1 MSSFLIIVKNS
12 SILMYTYA
20 TVIYVMLYVIC
31 YICYMLYVIYKIL
44 YCNCVKMCK
53 VAQSI
58 NKVYLI
64 WFDLI
69 YIYHEAPYFWLAVPG
84 QDPLLLSLLHGSTV
98 VVNTQ
103 LVKLA
108 AVSWGPQP
116 WLCSTTREKKGDHS
130 NKNIIVN
137 FSQRIS
143 LYCPAEQNLQG
154 TTEKTWVK

>member
-53 VAQSI
+53 VALSI

-64 WFDLI
+64 WFDLYLPRGPI
-69 YIYHEAPYFWLAVPG
+69 
-84 QDPLLLSLLHGSTV
+84 LLIGCTWAGPSSPFPSSWQYCSSKHATCQAGCCILRSPALTVLH
-98 VVNTQ
+98 
-103 LVKLA
+103 A
-108 AVSWGPQP
+108 
-116 WLCSTTREKKGDHS
+116 TREKKGDHS
-130 NKNIIVN
+130 NKNIIVH

>member
-1 MSSFLIIVKNS
+1 MTCQRQVRMSSFLIIVKNS

-53 VAQSI
+53 VALSI

-64 WFDLI
+64 WFDLYLPRGPI
-69 YIYHEAPYFWLAVPG
+69 
-84 QDPLLLSLLHGSTV
+84 LLIGCTWAGPSSPFPFSWYSTV

-116 WLCSTTREKKGDHS
+116 WLCSTTRE
-130 NKNIIVN
+130 
-137 FSQRIS
+137 
-143 LYCPAEQNLQG
+143 
-154 TTEKTWVK
+154 